1 MRILLLVGL
10 WDWSARRPQALDAG
24 LSGGVMGR
32 GCQLVA
38 VTMSPLAAVSAA
50 TRVIA
55 AVGLARSVPIPAISA
70 PRAKPKSRQKRYT
83 LTTRARSRG
92 WHASETAAISVG

>member
-1 MRILLLVGL
+1 MDSYPDGLQQFMVATGGAHGVLTTGLTRWTFQFVTITMR
-10 WDWSARRPQALDAG
+10 
-24 LSGGVMGR
+24 
-32 GCQLVA
+32 
-38 VTMSPLAAVSAA
+38 PLAAVRAA

-70 PRAKPKSRQKRYT
+70 PSAKPKSRQKRYT

-92 WHASETAAISVG
+92 WVASETAAIRV